1 MRAVNAISIGSVTE
15 TVPFFFLALAQIV
28 VDEGVLPLLVLCIQ
42 EPEVPL
48 KRIAASCMGNIA
60 KHNVELAQNV
70 LAARSLPHFGTLLD
84 DAVENKRDAVDSQLK
99 RQICACIAHIV
110 KHAERCSHET
120 NI

>member
-1 MRAVNAISIGSVTE
+1 M
-15 TVPFFFLALAQIV
+15 PFFFLALAQIV